1 MSRHHVLL
9 ALLAVAAATP
19 AVAQVRGTQARSTQ
33 LSGTQTGAWSG
44 GVSLGY
50 NSGKS
55 FDFHLTTPAFGRH
68 LPLKARFAFRY
79 AGVDPGDGLLARHV
93 FINDNTNGTLEQSG
107 TTWGFKLDV
116 LHPVH
121 LFANHASVYAGV
133 RHAWFTGDYRFVGG
147 NEDFEIKS
155 NHWGFGGGLETEYP
169 VGRRVTLLLT
179 GGLDYFLPSSMYG
192 HDATYRPDN
201 NNTNPRNDYNYSDAD
216 KAVGQPKFAPIMM
229 VGMDYRF

>member
-1 MSRHHVLL
+1 MSRHSYVLAL
-9 ALLAVAAATP
+9 LLAVAATP
-19 AVAQVRGTQARSTQ
+19 AAAQGRATQLRGTQP
-33 LSGTQTGAWSG
+33 GNWTGG
-44 GVSLGY
+44 FNLGY
-50 NSGKS
+50 NTGKA
-55 FDFHLTTPAFGRH
+55 FDLHLTTPSFGPRV
-68 LPLKARFAFRY
+68 KARLAFRY
-79 AGVDPGDGLLARHV
+79 AAVDPGDGLLARHV

-107 TTWGFKLDV
+107 TTWGFKLDF

-121 LFANHASVYAGV
+121 LLANHASIYAGV

-147 NEDFEIKS
+147 NEDFEIRS

-169 VGRRVTLLLT
+169 VGRRVTLLVT

-216 KAVGQPKFAPIMM
+216 KAVGQPKFAPVMM